1 MKKNRLVMI
10 IAVSLICAVLAVAAY
25 QLTGTKTI
33 ATTISIQFEG
43 IEEGL
48 NPDDT
53 RFDYNEIVSADAI
66 KAVASIANIEYQES
80 FTSLVEVH
88 PILPLNIVDNIKSRR
103 VKGESYT
110 YFPNEFEI
118 TIKPDDSI
126 GLDQKTCLLL
136 LDAYKEGYDTYFNDK
151 YKYPFVDISDMISY
165 FDYSKYDYPEL
176 TKVFDNEFNMISS
189 YLNVLIND
197 DPDYVSSE
205 GITFSDIQETINI
218 SKQLDMN
225 QIDAYVNAYE
235 LTNNLDQLILKY
247 EYMIRRY
254 ERDKNKAEN
263 QYTASESLVTLLEEK
278 KSSVLLPGT
287 NGEMITVTQ
296 LDSSYD
302 DIAKDATQFKMNTGS
317 MDEEIKYLQSELDKL
332 YDSVPD
338 TDEVK
343 VAKEQVNALVGKLNQ
358 KIVNWTTM
366 IELTA
371 EEYFDDKY
379 DNAITLVDSADINS
393 NRSTKM
399 SLIVALGV
407 LLITFVASSSVIK
420 KS

>member
-25 QLTGTKTI
+25 QLTGSKII

-66 KAVASIANIEYQES
+66 KAASSIANIEYNKA
-80 FTSLVEVH
+80 FTSLIEVQ
-88 PILPLNIVDNIKSRR
+88 PILPVNIVDNIKSRR

-110 YFPNEFEI
+110 YFPNEFKI
-118 TIKPDDSI
+118 TIRPDDSI
-126 GLDQKTCLLL
+126 GLDQKACLLL

-151 YKYPFVDISDMISY
+151 YKYPFVDISDMTSY
-165 FDYSKYDYPEL
+165 FDYSNYDYPEL

-218 SKQLDMN
+218 SKRLDMD

-235 LTNNLDQLILKY
+235 LTDNLDQLILKY

-278 KSSVLLPGT
+278 KSSVLLPGS
-287 NGEMITVTQ
+287 NGEMITVSQ

-343 VAKEQVNALVGKLNQ
+343 VAKEQVNVLVGKLNQ
-358 KIVNWTTM
+358 KIENWTVM
-366 IELTA
+366 IELTS
-371 EEYFDDKY
+371 EEYFDVKY
-379 DNAITLVDSADINS
+379 ENAITLVDHAKANS
-393 NRSTKM
+393 NRSNKM
-399 SLIVALGV
+399 TIAIAIMVFIISMVA
-407 LLITFVASSSVIK
+407 INIFK
-420 KS
+420 E